1 MVQNCLL
8 LGIKCF
14 LEENYP
20 NLFIIY
26 NENQF
31 LGCKYHQD
39 DKYFIFFI
47 SNYLG
52 KITLSYRKN
61 INKLK
66 KEREFIE
73 DLSIEEIK
81 RKISLILDVIKVNEF
96 SKPKNTLK
104 ASISDIDELEQA
116 LNKES
121 VKKQFGHISLMEL
134 AVSFRLY
141 NVCMNN
147 NITDVAAFL
156 LTPLSQFYK
165 FKNLGKQTF
174 KEVLI
179 KKNEI
184 IDDNF
189 LTNIHLKDSGDKEK
203 LSDIY
208 YHPDDMNLKL
218 EFTEDEYD
226 NYIDFGIELG
236 TITLEVLKDILS
248 YKELEIFK
256 MRMNITDDVKGTLS
270 YIGNYFNL
278 SRERIRQI
286 LNKIMYKV
294 KRPQYGLQN
303 QYIKLFNTI
312 ENKDI
317 LNYILIG
324 IENIYNTFL
333 LEFVLTVI
341 DDKITTVLID
351 RMNAAYNKAKKER
364 NNQFVQYHVEE
375 KLYNIIN
382 FPSNVNNSAKEIF
395 NLLHKERDTF
405 DFNNNGVEKLSK
417 FDKEVDYESAL
428 EKNIIKSYSKCNFV
442 TNIKTQSLVIDY
454 TYKNKTYQYYPD
466 IQILINDKVLA
477 IIEVKPAYYMVDS
490 FNLAKYDA
498 LKSYCT
504 QNGFGYAMVDDHLN
518 SIETI
523 KRIDVE
529 KKIVDSFI
537 EYVKRNGYINY
548 WQFKNFRIIYK
559 LKTVDLEKIIL
570 DNQNI
575 LEYKIKPSF
584 KVTYIGE

>member
-1 MVQNCLL
+1 MVQNCFLL
-8 LGIKCF
+8 EIKNY
-14 LEENYP
+14 LEECYS

-61 INKLK
+61 INKLEK
-66 KEREFIE
+66 KREFIE
-73 DLSIEEIK
+73 ELSIEEIK

-121 VKKQFGHISLMEL
+121 IKKQFGHISLMEL
-134 AVSFRLY
+134 DVSFRLY
-141 NVCMNN
+141 NVCTNN
-147 NITDVAAFL
+147 NITDVATFL
-156 LTPLSQFYK
+156 LTPISKFYN

-184 IDDNF
+184 INANF
-189 LTNIHLKDSGDKEK
+189 LTNIHLKNGNDKEK

-208 YHPDDMNLKL
+208 YHTDDMNLKL

-248 YKELEIFK
+248 HKELEIFK

-278 SRERIRQI
+278 SRERVRQI

-294 KRPQYGLQN
+294 KCPQYGLKN

-317 LNYILIG
+317 LNYLLIG

-417 FDKEVDYESAL
+417 FDKEVDYESIL
-428 EKNIIKSYSKCNFV
+428 EKDIIKSYSKCNFV
-442 TNIKTQSLVIDY
+442 TNIKTQSLIIDY

-477 IIEVKPAYYMVDS
+477 IIEVKPVYHMVDG

-504 QNGFGYAMVDDHLN
+504 QNGFGYVMIDDHLN

-523 KRIDVE
+523 KRIKVE
-529 KKIVDSFI
+529 KEIEDNFI
-537 EYVKRNGYINY
+537 KYVKENSEINY
-548 WQFKNFRIIYK
+548 RQFKNFRMRYQ

-570 DNQNI
+570 DNQKI

-584 KVTYIGE
+584 KITYIGE